1 MTRLAAIVL
10 PALALVGCTTSL
22 GPLGVM
28 RAERGSIDVKLLR
41 PGVTGRSCSTSIVGI
56 RVSGNA
62 PTVRE
67 ALDQIMALDPE
78 GDVVVDA
85 DVTLERFVTGL
96 YDRRCVT
103 VRGDLARMIP
113 TVTLPAPEGHHHH

>member
-1 MTRLAAIVL
+1 MTRIAATVL
-10 PALALVGCTTSL
+10 PALALAGCTTSL
-22 GPLGVM
+22 GTLGVM
-28 RAERGSIDVKLLR
+28 RAEREPIDVKLLR
-41 PGVTGRSCSTSIVGI
+41 PEVTGRSCSTSVVGV

-67 ALDQIMALDPE
+67 ALDHILALDPE

-96 YDRRCVT
+96 YDRRCIT

-113 TVTLPAPEGHHHH
+113 TLTLPAPAGHHGH